1 MAEYPINKGA
11 DGRVEFQGLT
21 SHYLFIFVGGLLG
34 VFLLFVLLFM
44 GGVPQG
50 ICITVSVTAGCS
62 LVWAT
67 FRLSRRYGPNG
78 LMKLLAARQHPR
90 RIIHRRS
97 IRRLLNLKKR

>member
-1 MAEYPINKGA
+1 MAEYQVNKGA

-34 VFLLFVLLFM
+34 IFLLFVLMFM

-50 ICITVSVTAGCS
+50 ICIA
-62 LVWAT
+62 AT

>member
-11 DGRVEFQGLT
+11 DGRVELQGLT

-50 ICITVSVTAGCS
+50 ICIDVAVAAGCS

-78 LMKLLAARQHPR
+78 LMKLLAARLHPR